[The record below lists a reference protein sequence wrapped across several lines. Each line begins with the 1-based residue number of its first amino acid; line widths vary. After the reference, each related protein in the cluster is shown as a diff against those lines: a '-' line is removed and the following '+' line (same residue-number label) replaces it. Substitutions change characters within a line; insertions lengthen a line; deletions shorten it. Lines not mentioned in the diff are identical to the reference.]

1 MYKQLNNENV
11 SDETSTDADKT
22 EMSDLSPAQISDSYG
37 SVPAEDK
44 SDAQFYVPCC
54 GLVFYIMSSFGFF
67 CAALLREGLDVA
79 IVAMV
84 NQTAVAEENVINV
97 TEGQC
102 PRQPESELQYE
113 SGVFDWN
120 RHEQGMVLSAYFF
133 GCTFTPV

>member
-1 MYKQLNNENV
+1 
-11 SDETSTDADKT
+11 
-22 EMSDLSPAQISDSYG
+22 MSSAQISDSYG

-44 SDAQFYVPCC
+44 SDSQFYVPCC
-54 GLVFYIMSSFGFF
+54 GLVFYVMSFFGFF
-67 CAALLREGLDVA
+67 CALLLREGLNVA

-120 RHEQGMVLSAYFF
+120 RKEQTIVLAAFYF
-133 GCTFTPV
+133 GYAVTPVCVIFHTRMRRT

>member
-1 MYKQLNNENV
+1 MYKQLNDEKV
-11 SDETSTDADKT
+11 SDETSTATDKT
-22 EMSDLSPAQISDSYG
+22 ETSDLSSAQISDSYR
-37 SVPAEDK
+37 SIPAEEK
-44 SDAQFYVPCC
+44 SDRPCYVPCC
-54 GLVFYIMSSFGFF
+54 GVIFYTMAFFGFF
-67 CAALLREGLDVA
+67 CAALLREGLNVA

-120 RHEQGMVLSAYFF
+120 RHEQGMVLSAYYF

>member
-1 MYKQLNNENV
+1 MYKQLNDENV
-11 SDETSTDADKT
+11 NDEASTAADKT
-22 EMSDLSPAQISDSYG
+22 ETSDLSSAQISDSYG
-37 SVPAEDK
+37 SIPAEDK
-44 SDAQFYVPCC
+44 SDPQFYVPCC
-54 GLVFYIMSSFGFF
+54 GVIFYVMSSFGFF
-67 CAALLREGLDVA
+67 CAALLREGLNVA

-133 GCTFTPV
+133 GCIFTPV

>member
-1 MYKQLNNENV
+1 
-11 SDETSTDADKT
+11 
-22 EMSDLSPAQISDSYG
+22 LSSAQISDSYG

-44 SDAQFYVPCC
+44 SDSQFYVPCC
-54 GLVFYIMSSFGFF
+54 GLVFYVMSFFGFF
-67 CAALLREGLDVA
+67 CALLLREGLTVA

-120 RHEQGMVLSAYFF
+120 RKEQTIVLAAFYF
-133 GCTFTPV
+133 GYELTQVCVMNISTNCRCVDNVSK